1 MVKNSGCAW
10 RDCAMNQIKPKDCS
24 LSESLNRVITYSKRN
39 YLSQPT
45 RRDK

>member
-24 LSESLNRVITYSKRN
+24 LSESLNRVITYENSEKP
-39 YLSQPT
+39 YLI
-45 RRDK
+45 DNFK